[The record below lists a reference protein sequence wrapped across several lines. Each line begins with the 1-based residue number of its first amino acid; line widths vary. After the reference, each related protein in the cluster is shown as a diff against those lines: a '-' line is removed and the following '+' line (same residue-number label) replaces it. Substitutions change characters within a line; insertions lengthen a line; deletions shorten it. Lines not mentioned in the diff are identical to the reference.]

1 MTSPGTGDLYTPT
14 RKVQEAIKGR
24 ETDVLDALKID
35 WRKGNPHITCPYP
48 THGGEADW
56 RWDARLARARCTC
69 TKGDSIFDVTMKVAG
84 LDFEAAKLRVAEMI
98 GRNDLIMT
106 RNRHQPMNA
115 AALLRPPADQ
125 RADSLPQAYLAHRLG
140 VDREHAPMPTTPVA
154 GWHKLPYFDPPSSKR
169 GEPALV
175 GHFPCA
181 VFGTVAADGR
191 CHGHR
196 LYVASDGAGKAELGM
211 GPNGHS
217 RDPKKAAV
225 KASGAQSTSGCAVLW
240 GDRESATWCIV
251 CEGIETGAAIALAF
265 RAEIDAGKVLV
276 AAAISAGGV
285 EEFAPWPAT
294 QRITV
299 AADRDESQKPDGKV
313 GSRRGETAARN
324 LGLRLHETMP
334 VTIAMPGDPDETI
347 DWLDVLRRDGI
358 DAVRKELLAAETFS
372 PSQQEI
378 EDAQRA
384 AFKKGTQI
392 RCYGGSLPQNVADAE
407 RLLGEA
413 TCREPAH
420 GVYQR
425 GGVLTRIARL
435 PVATAAD
442 GIQRAAGSLQILTAG
457 PDFLRLRLTEIADW
471 LKFDKRSGEWAPTD
485 APAAVARTLADMAG
499 MWPHTR
505 NLAGIIEAPAMRPD
519 GSIIARPGYDAE
531 SGLYLDPGET
541 SFPAIPQRPTKRDAV
556 AALDLLL
563 EIIAG
568 FPFVDEPSKAVTLA
582 LLITPL
588 IRHAVRAAPL
598 TAISAPKMG
607 SGKTLLSHLPAYIA
621 TGRPPALMAQADD
634 PNEEKKRLLALLLE
648 GSPVTVLD
656 NCERPLKSDALCTA
670 LTETTIRDRVLGS
683 TRTISVPTSTAWLY
697 TGNNLRID
705 GDLSSR
711 TLLCTLDPQ
720 CERPEEREFE
730 IDLHV
735 DVPRRRGQLAVAAL
749 TIVKAYLAAGAP
761 RPHIPNFGRFEA
773 WSRFTREPLV
783 WLGMADP
790 CETRRTVEARDLV
803 RDKLGN
809 LLETW
814 HSVFRG
820 SGETVAAA
828 IKATEQDQYGTPLSE
843 ERQALR
849 AALEAIADDRGRIN
863 ARRLG
868 NFIASHEGRIERGGR
883 FHRAGDRQGVALWSV
898 GFVGSVGSATTAR
911 GKCQQHGAENIT
923 QNWAQNIINGSADS
937 FTWGQGTNPRNPQN
951 PQPDARVRGE
961 I

>member
-1 MTSPGTGDLYTPT
+1 MTRAGTGDLYAPT
-14 RKVQEAIKGR
+14 RKLQEAIKGR
-24 ETDVLDALKID
+24 ETDVLDALNID

-48 THGGEADW
+48 THGGAADW
-56 RWDARLARARCTC
+56 RWDARVGRARCTC
-69 TKGDSIFDVTMKVAG
+69 TRGDSIFDVTMKVKG
-84 LDFEAAKLRVAEMI
+84 LDFDRAKLYVAQAI
-98 GRNDLIMT
+98 GRNDLILA
-106 RNRHQPMNA
+106 RNGHQPMNA
-115 AALLRPPADQ
+115 AALLRPRADQ

-140 VDREHAPMPTTPVA
+140 VDREQAPMPTTPVA

-169 GEPALV
+169 GKARLV

-181 VFGTVAADGR
+181 VFGTVGADGR
-191 CHGHR
+191 HHGHR
-196 LYVASDGAGKAELGM
+196 LYVASHGAGKADLGT
-211 GPNGHS
+211 GPDGHP

-225 KASGAQSTSGCAVLW
+225 KANGDQSMSGCAVLW
-240 GDRESATWCIV
+240 GDRESATWCVV

-265 RAEIDAGKVLV
+265 RAEVDAGEVLI

-285 EEFAPWPAT
+285 EAFTPWPAA

-299 AADRDESQKPDGKV
+299 AADRDEGEKPSGKL
-313 GSRRGETAARN
+313 GSRRGEAAARA
-324 LGLRLHETMP
+324 LGFRLYPTMP
-334 VTIAMPGDPDETI
+334 VIIAMPGRPGEPI

-358 DAVRKELLAAETFS
+358 DAVRKELLAAEAFS
-372 PSQQEI
+372 PTPLEI

-384 AFKKGTQI
+384 AFEKSRQI

-407 RLLGEA
+407 RLLAEA
-413 TCREPAH
+413 TCREPAY

-435 PVATAAD
+435 PVATTAD
-442 GIQRAAGSLQILTAG
+442 GIRRAAGSLQILTAG
-457 PDFLRLRLTEIADW
+457 PDYLRLRLTEIATW
-471 LKFDKRSGEWAPTD
+471 LKFDKRSGEWVPTD
-485 APAAVARTLADMAG
+485 APAGVARTLADMSG

-519 GSIIARPGYDAE
+519 GSIIARAGYDAE
-531 SGLYLDPGET
+531 SGLYLDPGDI
-541 SFPAIPQRPTKRDAV
+541 SFPAIPERPVRRDAV

-563 EIIAG
+563 EITAG
-568 FPFVDEPSKAVTLA
+568 FPFVDEPSKAVALA

-634 PNEEKKRLLALLLE
+634 PNAEKKRLLALLLE

-683 TRTISVPTSTAWLY
+683 TRTISVPTSTAWLC

-711 TLLCTLDPQ
+711 ALLCTLDPQ

-761 RPHIPNFGRFEA
+761 RQNIPNFGRFEA

-814 HSVFRG
+814 RSVFGG

-828 IKATEQDQYGTPLSE
+828 IKATEQEPVREPPL
-843 ERQALR
+843 RR
-849 AALEAIADDRGRIN
+849 AAGAAGRSRG
-863 ARRLG
+863 
-868 NFIASHEGRIERGGR
+868 
-883 FHRAGDRQGVALWSV
+883 HR
-898 GFVGSVGSATTAR
+898 
-911 GKCQQHGAENIT
+911 
-923 QNWAQNIINGSADS
+923 
-937 FTWGQGTNPRNPQN
+937 
-951 PQPDARVRGE
+951 
-961 I
+961 